1 MGRVGRSRKL
11 GCLVVPVC
19 ANPVIV
25 RVREKV
31 AGVFFIG
38 FGITL
43 AFSN

>member
-1 MGRVGRSRKL
+1 
-11 GCLVVPVC
+11 LVVPVC

-25 RVREKV
+25 RVREKF

-43 AFSN
+43 AFSK